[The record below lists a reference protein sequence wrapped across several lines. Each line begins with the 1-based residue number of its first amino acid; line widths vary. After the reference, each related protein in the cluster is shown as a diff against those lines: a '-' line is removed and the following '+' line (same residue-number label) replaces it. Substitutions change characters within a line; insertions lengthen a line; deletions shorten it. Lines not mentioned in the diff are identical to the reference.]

1 MTGSLTMPARASRVF
16 FYLVATAVAAFVL
29 MPFLWMLSTS
39 FKEGGALLALPIR
52 WIPEEPT
59 VEAYREIF
67 SLFPFARAIWNSV
80 FVAAST
86 VFLTVGSA
94 SLAAYVFAKMRFPGR
109 EVLFIIIL
117 ATLMIPRQVTIIPL
131 FIVLKQ
137 IGLINTFTGLLAPTI
152 FHAFGIFMLRQHMLT
167 IPDDYLDAAAM
178 DGASQARVYAQV
190 IVPLAA
196 PAMATL
202 SVLVFMEAWNDYFW
216 PLVVLS
222 EETKMT
228 LNVALSKLNGQYQ
241 TRYNLLMAGSLLSM
255 LPMILVYLGAQKY
268 FRRGL
273 QVGGLK

>member
-1 MTGSLTMPARASRVF
+1 MTDRISLPRTASRAL
-16 FYLVATAVAAFVL
+16 FYAVATAVAAFVL
-29 MPFLWMLSTS
+29 MPFFWMISTS
-39 FKEGGALLALPIR
+39 LKDGGALLALPIR
-52 WIPEEPT
+52 WVPEEPT
-59 VEAYREIF
+59 LAAYREIF
-67 SLFPFARAIWNSV
+67 RLFPFARAIWNSV
-80 FVAAST
+80 FVSATT
-86 VFLTVGSA
+86 VLLTVGSA
-94 SLAAYVFAKMRFPGR
+94 SLAAYVFAKMKFPGR
-109 EVLFIIIL
+109 ELIFLLIL

-137 IGLINTFTGLLAPTI
+137 MGLINTFTGLLAPSI

-167 IPDDYLDAAAM
+167 IPNDYLDAAVM
-178 DGASQARVYAQV
+178 DGASQARVFADV

-228 LNVALSKLNGQYQ
+228 LNVALSKLNGRYQ

-273 QVGGLK
+273 QIGGLK